1 MKKIYVYY
9 LDNILGT
16 VYIDN
21 VRNKDIYSFE
31 YSDYAL
37 MNNLRY
43 ILLDDEILFTKGRQY
58 KDKSNIP
65 YHFLLDSMPDRWGR
79 NLINR
84 KYKGRI
90 ISDYQYLM
98 SVSDISRMGA
108 LQYKYDIDG
117 PYELDDKDIPPYDY
131 INTLCDAAYNYD
143 ELIEDDYWKIL
154 LSPGSSLGGSRP
166 KASIYDDDHNLYLAK
181 FNHKQDEYNVSKV
194 EYLSYRLAT
203 LVGINISPSRLID
216 IDNKKSVFL
225 TRRFDRN
232 KDKRI
237 HYVSF
242 MTLFNAN
249 EGESGNYTYLD
260 VVEKLSQFSGNIN
273 NDLLELFK
281 RIAFYIIIH
290 NYDDHLRN
298 IGMVYIDKRW
308 MLSPCFDVNITLYKG
323 DLSLGIDGVNDN
335 TLETLINNHSYFR
348 LSIQAATKIVDDMKN
363 VISNN
368 IVSISKEINIPKEV
382 VDRIMFIMSNNL

>member
-84 KYKGRI
+84 KYMGRI

-117 PYELDDKDIPPYDY
+117 PYELDDNDIPPYDY

-166 KASIYDDDHNLYLAK
+166 KASIYDNDHNLYLAK

-242 MTLFNAN
+242 MTLLNAN

-298 IGMVYIDKRW
+298 IGMVYIDKHW
-308 MLSPCFDVNITLYKG
+308 VLSPCFDVNITLYKG
-323 DLSLGIDGVNDN
+323 DLSLGIDGINDN

>member
-37 MNNLRY
+37 VNNLRY

-166 KASIYDDDHNLYLAK
+166 KASIYDNDHNLYLAK

-308 MLSPCFDVNITLYKG
+308 VLSPCFDVNITLYKG
-323 DLSLGIDGVNDN
+323 DLSLGIDGINDN
-335 TLETLINNHSYFR
+335 TLATLINNHSYFR
-348 LSIQAATKIVDDMKN
+348 LSIQEATKIVDDMKN

-382 VDRIMFIMSNNL
+382 VDRIMFIMSNNF